1 MLNQEVIRKNSE
13 ISLLEKKNRE
23 LTIEN
28 NNLQNIPI
36 ITEER
41 KKELYQ
47 KIKDLEGKA
56 EFLISENQ
64 RLAGLLEHKHKENE
78 DLIYLL
84 EQRNRELEKR
94 GIEEKVNL
102 NAI

>member
-1 MLNQEVIRKNSE
+1 MRKNSE
-13 ISLLEKKNRE
+13 ISQLEKKNRE

-28 NNLQNIPI
+28 NNLQKIPI

-47 KIKDLEGKA
+47 KIKDLENKA

-64 RLAGLLEHKHKENE
+64 RLAELLDHKNKENE
-78 DLIYLL
+78 DLAFLL
-84 EQRNRELEKR
+84 EQRNLELEKR
-94 GIEEKVNL
+94 GIEEKVIFFL
-102 NAI
+102 